1 MSDITVRKMENK
13 PSPVVEHDW
22 DPFRWARSMLRW
34 DPFRGGL
41 APMMWPEGTTSFM
54 PAFEVKETK
63 EGFLFK
69 GDVPG
74 VKEGDIDIT
83 LTGNRLSING
93 KREAEKEE
101 KTDTYY
107 SCERSYGSFTRT
119 FTLPEGIDPAKVH
132 AELKSG
138 VLTVFV
144 PHGAHT
150 QPKKITVKT

>member
-13 PSPVVEHDW
+13 PAPALEHDW
-22 DPFRWARSMLRW
+22 DPFRWARTMMRF
-34 DPFRGGL
+34 DPFRGSL
-41 APMMWPEGTTSFM
+41 LPAWPEGTASFM

-69 GDVPG
+69 ADVPG
-74 VKEGDIDIT
+74 VKENDLEIT
-83 LTGNRLSING
+83 MTGNRLVING

-107 SCERSYGSFTRT
+107 SCERSYGAFTRA
-119 FTLPEGIDPAKVH
+119 FTLPEGIDPAKIH

-138 VLTVFV
+138 VLTLLV
-144 PHGAHT
+144 PHGVHT
-150 QPKKITVKT
+150 QPKKISVKT

>member
-13 PSPVVEHDW
+13 VPALVEQEW
-22 DPFRWARSMLRW
+22 DPFRLARALLRF
-34 DPFRGGL
+34 DPFRGIGPML
-41 APMMWPEGTTSFM
+41 AEGATSFM

-69 GDVPG
+69 GDLPG
-74 VKEGDIDIT
+74 VKESDVEIT
-83 LTGNRLSING
+83 LTGNRLSIGG

-101 KTDTYY
+101 KTETYY
-107 SCERSYGSFTRT
+107 SCERSYGSFTRA
-119 FTLPEGIDPAKVH
+119 FTLPEGVDAAKVH
-132 AELKSG
+132 AELKNG

-150 QPKKITVKT
+150 QPKKITVKTT